1 MKKKLIL
8 AMTLLSA
15 GLLTGCRVTIN
26 GNSSPGTKGF
36 FGLVLLGIG
45 IFYYSNPE
53 AAFHIGEGWKYE
65 NLEPSEA
72 GLDGYRLGGLVGIII
87 GILLLFSSCMA

>member
-1 MKKKLIL
+1 MKKKLV
-8 AMTLLSA
+8 LLL
-15 GLLTGCRVTIN
+15 GLVLPLTLTGCRVTIS

-53 AAFHIGEGWKYE
+53 AAFHIGEGWKYD

>member
-1 MKKKLIL
+1 MRKRVVLLL
-8 AMTLLSA
+8 ALCLPLA
-15 GLLTGCRVTIN
+15 LTGCRITVN
-26 GNSSPGTKGF
+26 GSSSPGTKGF

>member
-1 MKKKLIL
+1 MKKKLVWLSVLCLPL
-8 AMTLLSA
+8 A
-15 GLLTGCRVTIN
+15 LTGCRVTVN
-26 GNSSPGTKGF
+26 GGSSPGTQGF